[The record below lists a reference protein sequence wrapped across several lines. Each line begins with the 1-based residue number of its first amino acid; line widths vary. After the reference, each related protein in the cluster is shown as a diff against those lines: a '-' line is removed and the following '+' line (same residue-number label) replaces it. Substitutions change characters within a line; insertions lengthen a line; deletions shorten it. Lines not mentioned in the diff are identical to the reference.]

1 MENHKF
7 EKEIKN
13 LSRTINELHN
23 TLHNLLSISNLP
35 KRGELR
41 FIRSK
46 LKDSRV
52 LLESIQKDLL
62 LKDDEYQ
69 EESKILKQRY
79 QEKKISDKENGEET
93 TQN

>member
-79 QEKKISDKENGEET
+79 QEKKLSDKENGQE
-93 TQN
+93 NN